1 MELLYLDLETFSEAD
16 LKKVGSYAYAEHPST
31 EILLAIY
38 AIDDG
43 EVHCWDCTADDK
55 MPDDLKRALRQV
67 QRHKAK
73 IVGQN
78 FLMFDRLVIKN
89 VWGVELDTRDII
101 DTMICAFRHSLPGS
115 LAGLCEVL
123 QIDEDLAKD
132 KSGKALINRFS
143 KPTPKNY
150 KIRRYDRTTHPEEWK
165 AFVKYGISDVTSMR
179 EVYHS
184 MPQWGNTEFENTVL
198 EVDQRINDRGFYVDT
213 ALANAAIEAVK
224 QHKDQLQ
231 WDARAKFGGKL
242 TGKDFL
248 PILRDL
254 APGHEILNAQK
265 STLNDL
271 LADDDLPDDARTLI
285 EMRLGASSTASTKY
299 NPLLLGLSADG
310 RRRGCIQYG
319 GASRTL
325 RFAGK
330 GFQPQNLARG
340 YYDDDPEDKV
350 IRMPGESER
359 NYLLRKHAL
368 STGIDM
374 LLKGRAH
381 WAYDVS
387 KLTAT
392 TVRSCVV
399 PTPGNKLLVADY
411 SNVEG
416 RGLAWLAGEKTAL
429 ATFEAGLD
437 IYCVTAGKMFG
448 LDPDHIKK
456 MRKDLRQIGKA
467 CLHRNTQV
475 LTDTGFKDIMAV
487 TSTDKVWNGAKW
499 VNTNGAKLM
508 GWKPVISLD
517 GVLMTEDHR
526 ILAHS
531 WLEAK
536 ELASHK
542 YILGHALMK
551 GSDAWSSYESYQK
564 ETGIDNCSHNAIAEK
579 CRVGLCSTMYAMG
592 GQRNATPVQWKP
604 QRDTVNSTSAM
615 KTQCQTTNTGLDS
628 LIGYRQPSVVATT
641 RKTNDTITT
650 AGEGYQFSTY
660 GTPTSAR
667 FLHMYKQ
674 YLAGT
679 TQNLKW
685 IAKTTTVTT
694 RLGTFGLSAVRRTAT
709 TEEKYLNFS
718 AATML
723 PLPGLLNLNGKL
735 LYCEPVYDLINV
747 EHGNR
752 FLIKSASGYLLAH
765 NCELGLGYGG
775 GVAAFLTFAKNLGLD
790 LYAMAETMKGTFP
803 DHIWAA
809 AKRGY
814 EYARIQEKNKKGF
827 AGQKAERPSYD
838 LPKNVWLTCDSIKRM
853 WRESHPATCQFW
865 NDLESAAM
873 NAIKD
878 PGTAYWA
885 GAPVRENGDRAIKI
899 IRTFTKEKGERVPGW
914 WLKVEL
920 PSGRVLSYPGIGI
933 SVEKQIDEDDD
944 RTEYRE
950 RIRYMG
956 QNQTTRQ
963 WSKQYTYGGKLS
975 ENVTQALCRDLLAY
989 ALVNV
994 ELNMKWPI
1002 VLHVHDEIVCDVPK
1016 TDEYSI
1022 QGLIRKMC
1030 ELPSWAGGFPL
1041 AATGDELMRYAK

>member
-43 EVHCWDCTADDK
+43 EVYCWDCTADYK
-55 MPDDLKRALRQV
+55 MPDDLKRALQQA

-89 VWGVELDTRDII
+89 VWGIELDPRDII

-115 LAGLCEVL
+115 LAALCEVL

-150 KIRRYDRTTHPEEWK
+150 KIRRYDRTTHPEEWE
-165 AFVKYGISDVTSMR
+165 AFIKYGISDITSMR

-184 MPQWGNTEFENTVL
+184 LPKWGNTEFENTVL
-198 EVDQRINDRGFYVDT
+198 AVDQRINDRGFYVDT
-213 ALANAAIEAVK
+213 ALANAAIDAVK
-224 QHKDQLQ
+224 QHKIELQ
-231 WDARAKFGGKL
+231 AEANAKWGASL
-242 TGKDFL
+242 TGADFL
-248 PILRDL
+248 PTLRDL

-271 LADDDLPDDARTLI
+271 LADDDLPDDARTII

-340 YYDDDPEDKV
+340 YFA
-350 IRMPGESER
+350 GEE
-359 NYLLRKHAL
+359 LEL
-368 STGIDM
+368 GIDL
-374 LLKGRAH
+374 LLKNRAH
-381 WAYDVS
+381 WLYDIS
-387 KLTAT
+387 KLTAS
-392 TVRSCVV
+392 TVRGCIIPES
-399 PTPGNKLLVADY
+399 GNKLVVADY

-416 RGLAWLAGEKTAL
+416 RGLAWLAGEEAAL
-429 ATFEAGLD
+429 ETFRSGLD

-448 LDPDHIKK
+448 MEPDYIKK
-456 MRKDLRQIGKA
+456 NRNDIRQIGKA
-467 CLHRNTQV
+467 
-475 LTDTGFKDIMAV
+475 
-487 TSTDKVWNGAKW
+487 
-499 VNTNGAKLM
+499 
-508 GWKPVISLD
+508 
-517 GVLMTEDHR
+517 
-526 ILAHS
+526 
-531 WLEAK
+531 
-536 ELASHK
+536 
-542 YILGHALMK
+542 
-551 GSDAWSSYESYQK
+551 
-564 ETGIDNCSHNAIAEK
+564 
-579 CRVGLCSTMYAMG
+579 
-592 GQRNATPVQWKP
+592 
-604 QRDTVNSTSAM
+604 
-615 KTQCQTTNTGLDS
+615 
-628 LIGYRQPSVVATT
+628 
-641 RKTNDTITT
+641 
-650 AGEGYQFSTY
+650 
-660 GTPTSAR
+660 
-667 FLHMYKQ
+667 
-674 YLAGT
+674 
-679 TQNLKW
+679 
-685 IAKTTTVTT
+685 
-694 RLGTFGLSAVRRTAT
+694 
-709 TEEKYLNFS
+709 
-718 AATML
+718 
-723 PLPGLLNLNGKL
+723 
-735 LYCEPVYDLINV
+735 
-747 EHGNR
+747 
-752 FLIKSASGYLLAH
+752 
-765 NCELGLGYGG
+765 CELGLGYGG

-865 NDLESAAM
+865 NDLESATM

-885 GAPVRENGDRAIKI
+885 GAAVRENGGRAIKVT
-899 IRTFTKEKGERVPGW
+899 RTFTKERGDRTPGW

-920 PSGRVLSYPGIGI
+920 PSGRVLSYPGTGI
-933 SVEKQIDEDDD
+933 SVEKHIDEDDD

-994 ELNMKWPI
+994 DAAGWPI
-1002 VLHVHDEIVCDVPK
+1002 ILHVHDEVVCEVPNEP
-1016 TDEYSI
+1016 EYSVAK
-1022 QGLIRKMC
+1022 LEEMMC
-1030 ELPSWAGGFPL
+1030 ALPSWAAGFPL
-1041 AATGDELMRYAK
+1041 AAEGAELMRYAK